1 MYTQKYLLDL
11 RPLFL
16 YFVKCKYDEDDKPS
30 KGTFL
35 GYLAPI
41 HLQQVKPYCLIFIN
55 STNEKKFIHTYN
67 DFYKITLPFL
77 HQVRNFE
84 KTVLLKI
91 LCKQEDIPFEIEN
104 VIIKYCF

>member
-11 RPLFL
+11 RPLYL

-41 HLQQVKPYCLIFIN
+41 HLQQVKPYCLVFIN
-55 STNEKKFIHTYN
+55 SINEKKFIHTYN
-67 DFYKITLPFL
+67 EFYKVSFPFL
-77 HQVRNFE
+77 NQVRNFE
-84 KTVLLKI
+84 KTVQLKLI
-91 LCKQEDIPFEIEN
+91 CKLTELPVEIEN
-104 VIIKYCF
+104 VILNYCF